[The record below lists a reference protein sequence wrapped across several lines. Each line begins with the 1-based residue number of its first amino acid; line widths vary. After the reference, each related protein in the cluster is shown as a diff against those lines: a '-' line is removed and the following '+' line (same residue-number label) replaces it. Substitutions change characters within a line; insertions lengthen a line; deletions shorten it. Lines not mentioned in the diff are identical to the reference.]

1 MSRGTVVLLCN
12 LTDAAGADWAIAGY
26 DVVMVDPQHGTDSCV
41 GNITRIASTIVE
53 AMPRLAQIGDAVLTA
68 GFPPC
73 TDVAVSG
80 ARWWG
85 AKRAADPYFQAK
97 AAIVAEQCRTVG
109 VMLRSKWF
117 FENPVS
123 AFSRIFGA
131 PSHTFSPSDF
141 TGYEPEDNYTKKT
154 CLWSGGGF
162 VMPHPFRDETLGEP
176 DDRIHKAP
184 PGAGRANFRSAT
196 PRGFCRGM
204 FLANAPHLAAA
215 TNDNHEEAARA
226 S

>member
-1 MSRGTVVLLCN
+1 MNGRGTVVLLCN
-12 LTDAAGADWAIAGY
+12 LTDAAGADWEAAGY
-26 DVVMVDPQHGTDSCV
+26 SVVMVDPQHGSDSSI
-41 GNITRIASTIVE
+41 GRITRIASTVLE
-53 AMPRLAQIGDAVLTA
+53 AMPRLANIRDAVLTA

-80 ARWWG
+80 ARWWE

-109 VMLRSKWF
+109 IMLGSKWF

-123 AFSRIFGA
+123 AFSKIFGP
-131 PSHTFSPSDF
+131 PSHTFNPSDF
-141 TGYEPEDNYTKKT
+141 TGYERDDNYTKKT

-162 VMPHPFRDETLGEP
+162 IMPEAFRDETLGAP

-184 PGAGRANFRSAT
+184 PGEDRANFRSAT
-196 PRGFCRGM
+196 PRGFCRATY
-204 FLANAPHLAAA
+204 LANAPHLR
-215 TNDNHEEAARA
+215 EARA
-226 S
+226 